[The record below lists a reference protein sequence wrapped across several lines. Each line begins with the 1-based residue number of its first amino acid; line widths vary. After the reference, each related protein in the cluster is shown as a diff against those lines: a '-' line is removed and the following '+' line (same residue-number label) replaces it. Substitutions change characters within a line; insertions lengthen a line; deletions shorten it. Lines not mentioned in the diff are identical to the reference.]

1 MRSVTKLIIGL
12 MQLSSKCMGFL
23 RSLTSSSKLYMKKHK
38 HRSRGYCTVLTQGLI
53 KWPKQD
59 NRYYRHLSGGYVNV
73 ASQ

>member
-53 KWPKQD
+53 K
-59 NRYYRHLSGGYVNV
+59 
-73 ASQ
+73 